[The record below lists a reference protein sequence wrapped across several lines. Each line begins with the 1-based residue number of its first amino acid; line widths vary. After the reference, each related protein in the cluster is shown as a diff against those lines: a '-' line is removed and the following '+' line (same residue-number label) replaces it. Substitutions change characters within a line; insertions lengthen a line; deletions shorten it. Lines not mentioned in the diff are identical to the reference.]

1 MTEGAEPAAP
11 AGFVK
16 AGSRGAAPRGSSVA
30 RLCAL
35 FGMLALVAFV
45 LMTIADVLM
54 RWLFNSPI
62 NGVADAG
69 PLIVAIV
76 AAAFFPFSLAGRHH
90 VSIGFLGSLLGQRAT
105 AWLEAFA
112 SLVTAVFFVLLAWQ
126 IVRYTIELR
135 QLGQTTWVVQIPIA
149 PWWMVV
155 SFFIVVCVA
164 VQVGVVIVAFLRA
177 MNWRD
182 GGEDGLA
189 R

>member
-1 MTEGAEPAAP
+1 M
-11 AGFVK
+11 K
-16 AGSRGAAPRGSSVA
+16 AWWDRPEARGNSVA

-35 FGMLALVAFV
+35 AGMLALVAFV

-76 AAAFFPFSLAGRHH
+76 AAAFFPLSLAGRHH
-90 VSIGFLGSLLGQRAT
+90 VSIGFLGGLLGPRAT
-105 AWLEAFA
+105 VWLEAFA
-112 SLVTAVFFVLLAWQ
+112 SLVTGVFFILLAWQ

-135 QLGQTTWVVQIPIA
+135 QLGQTTWVVQMPIA

-155 SFFIVVCVA
+155 SFFILVCVA
-164 VQVGVVIVAFLRA
+164 VQVSVVMAAFFRA
-177 MNWRD
+177 MNRRD
-182 GGEDGLA
+182 GGKDRLA

>member
-1 MTEGAEPAAP
+1 M
-11 AGFVK
+11 K
-16 AGSRGAAPRGSSVA
+16 AWLDRPESRSDFVA

-35 FGMLALVAFV
+35 FGMLALVVFV

-62 NGVADAG
+62 DGVADAA

-76 AAAFFPFSLAGRHH
+76 AAAFFPLSLTGRHH
-90 VSIGFLGSLLGQRAT
+90 VSIGFLGSLLGPRAT
-105 AWLEAFA
+105 VWLVAFA
-112 SLVTAVFFVLLAWQ
+112 SLVTWVFFLLLAWQ

-135 QLGQTTWVVQIPIA
+135 QLGQTTWVVQMPIA
-149 PWWMVV
+149 PWWGVV

-164 VQVGVVIVAFLRA
+164 VQVRVVMAEFSRA
-177 MNWRD
+177 KNWRN
-182 GGEDGLA
+182 GGEDRLE

>member
-1 MTEGAEPAAP
+1 MKSWSSRPE
-11 AGFVK
+11 
-16 AGSRGAAPRGSSVA
+16 SRGNSVA
-30 RLCAL
+30 QFCAF

-76 AAAFFPFSLAGRHH
+76 AAAFFPLSLAGRHH
-90 VSIGFLGSLLGQRAT
+90 VSIGFLGSFLGARAT

-112 SLVTAVFFVLLAWQ
+112 SLVTWIFFILLAWQ
-126 IVRYTIELR
+126 IVRYTVELR

-149 PWWMVV
+149 PWWVVV
-155 SFFIVVCVA
+155 SAFLVVCVA
-164 VQVGVVIVAFLRA
+164 VQLGVVLTAFFRA
-177 MNWRD
+177 K
-182 GGEDGLA
+182 E
-189 R
+189 

>member
-1 MTEGAEPAAP
+1 M
-11 AGFVK
+11 K
-16 AGSRGAAPRGSSVA
+16 AWLDKLEPRGDSVA

-35 FGMLALVAFV
+35 SGMLALIAFV
-45 LMTIADVLM
+45 LMTIVDAVM

-62 NGVADAG
+62 DGVADAG

-90 VSIGFLGSLLGQRAT
+90 VSIGFLGSFLGPRAT

-112 SLVTAVFFVLLAWQ
+112 SLVTWVFFILLAWQ

-135 QLGQTTWVVQIPIA
+135 QLGQTTWVVQMPIA
-149 PWWMVV
+149 PWWVVV
-155 SFFIVVCVA
+155 SVFLVVCVA
-164 VQVGVVIVAFLRA
+164 VQLRVVIAEFSRA
-177 MNWRD
+177 RDWRN
-182 GGEDGLA
+182 GGEDRPA

>member
-1 MTEGAEPAAP
+1 MKARSDGAE
-11 AGFVK
+11 
-16 AGSRGAAPRGSSVA
+16 SRGNAVA
-30 RLCAL
+30 RFCAL

-62 NGVADAG
+62 NGVTDAG

-90 VSIGFLGSLLGQRAT
+90 VSIGFLGGFLGSRAT

-112 SLVTAVFFVLLAWQ
+112 SLVTWVFFILLAWQ
-126 IVRYTIELR
+126 IARYTIELR
-135 QLGQTTWVVQIPIA
+135 QLGQTTWVVQMPIA
-149 PWWMVV
+149 PWWVV
-155 SFFIVVCVA
+155 VTFFVVVCVA
-164 VQVGVVIVAFLRA
+164 VQLGVVIAAFSRA

-182 GGEDGLA
+182 GGEDRLA

>member
-1 MTEGAEPAAP
+1 MKAWADAAQ
-11 AGFVK
+11 
-16 AGSRGAAPRGSSVA
+16 SRGNSVA

-62 NGVADAG
+62 NGVADTG

-90 VSIGFLGSLLGQRAT
+90 VSIGFLGSLLGPRAA

-112 SLVTAVFFVLLAWQ
+112 SLVTWVFFILLAWQ
-126 IVRYTIELR
+126 IVRYTVELR

-149 PWWMVV
+149 PWWVVV
-155 SFFIVVCVA
+155 SLFLLVCVV
-164 VQVGVVIVAFLRA
+164 VQLSVVIAAFFRA
-177 MNWRD
+177 SSKRD
-182 GGEDGLA
+182 GGEDRLA

>member
-1 MTEGAEPAAP
+1 MKTWSHRSEA
-11 AGFVK
+11 
-16 AGSRGAAPRGSSVA
+16 RGHSVA

-35 FGMLALVAFV
+35 FGMAALVAFI

-62 NGVADAG
+62 NGVADTG

-76 AAAFFPFSLAGRHH
+76 AAAFFPLSLSGRHH
-90 VSIGFLGSLLGQRAT
+90 VSIGFLGGYLGPRAT

-112 SLVTAVFFVLLAWQ
+112 SLVTWVFFILLAWQ

-149 PWWMVV
+149 PWWVVV
-155 SFFIVVCVA
+155 SIFLVVCVA
-164 VQVGVVIVAFLRA
+164 VQLMVVAAAFLRA
-177 MNWRD
+177 RK
-182 GGEDGLA
+182 
-189 R
+189 

>member
-1 MTEGAEPAAP
+1 MKGWLGKPE
-11 AGFVK
+11 
-16 AGSRGAAPRGSSVA
+16 SRGDAVA

-76 AAAFFPFSLAGRHH
+76 AAAFFPLSLTGRHH
-90 VSIGFLGSLLGQRAT
+90 VSIGFLGSFLGARAT

-112 SLVTAVFFVLLAWQ
+112 SLVTWAFFILLAWQ
-126 IVRYTIELR
+126 IVRYAIELR

-149 PWWMVV
+149 PWWVVV
-155 SFFIVVCVA
+155 SAFLAVCVA
-164 VQVGVVIVAFLRA
+164 VQLGVVMTAFLRA
-177 MNWRD
+177 KK
-182 GGEDGLA
+182 
-189 R
+189 

>member
-1 MTEGAEPAAP
+1 MKGWLGKPESHGDT
-11 AGFVK
+11 
-16 AGSRGAAPRGSSVA
+16 VA

-54 RWLFNSPI
+54 RWLFNNTI

-76 AAAFFPFSLAGRHH
+76 AAAFFPLSLTGRHH
-90 VSIGFLGSLLGQRAT
+90 VSIGFLGSFLGARAT

-112 SLVTAVFFVLLAWQ
+112 SLVTWAFFILLAWQ
-126 IVRYTIELR
+126 IVRYAIELR

-149 PWWMVV
+149 PWWVVV
-155 SFFIVVCVA
+155 SAFLVVCVA
-164 VQVGVVIVAFLRA
+164 VQLGVVMTAFLRA
-177 MNWRD
+177 KK
-182 GGEDGLA
+182 
-189 R
+189 